1 MATTVFNE
9 SAARNSQATV
19 LTAAGSASNSVP
31 TSLINPVIGGV
42 SVTSS
47 HLGIARSR
55 SGGLLAPD
63 SLQTVT
69 DISVST
75 AINDHQN
82 LAKYEIT
89 TGLDEASL
97 ASNNLIVR
105 YDGLFVDSTN
115 TVYTAAAIS
124 AVASTTIIL
133 NAPSDGSMITAFNGS
148 VPAANSY

>member
-1 MATTVFNE
+1 MATTVFNQ

-47 HLGIARSR
+47 HLGIARPQ

-69 DISVST
+69 DIPVST

-82 LAKYEIT
+82 LALRDIT
-89 TGLDEASL
+89 TGFDEAEL
-97 ASNNLIVR
+97 ASNNFIVR
-105 YDGLFVDSTN
+105 YDGLFVNSSNEVQTPAAVSSIASSTVTFN
-115 TVYTAAAIS
+115 TPA
-124 AVASTTIIL
+124 
-133 NAPSDGSMITAFNGS
+133 DGSMITAFNGS

>member
-1 MATTVFNE
+1 MATTVFNA
-9 SAARNSQATV
+9 SAASNGQATV

-31 TSLINPVIGGV
+31 TSMINPVIGGV
-42 SVTSS
+42 GVTSS
-47 HLGIARSR
+47 HLGIARPQ

-69 DISVST
+69 DIPVST

-82 LAKYEIT
+82 LALRDIT

-97 ASNNLIVR
+97 ASNNFIVR

-124 AVASTTIIL
+124 SVASSTVTL
-133 NAPSDGSMITAFNGS
+133 NTPSDGSMITAFNGS